1 MSLAVLYRRRKDGRS
16 DDESTLS
23 MMESLF
29 APIGVGVVVD
39 VDLVAT
45 DEDLED
51 ASHEEVA
58 DDACDG
64 GDVDG

>member
-1 MSLAVLYRRRKDGRS
+1 
-16 DDESTLS
+16 

-58 DDACDG
+58 DDTCDIG
-64 GDVDG
+64 VVDG

>member
-1 MSLAVLYRRRKDGRS
+1 
-16 DDESTLS
+16 